1 MVELNYVGSLLVVM
15 NGINMEK
22 VETPFYWLAVV
33 IVKVSF
39 LLAPNHFVQDELMKS
54 FLTVTRQLWL
64 FWFLDGSNFISLQI
78 LFAS

>member
-1 MVELNYVGSLLVVM
+1 MVELNYVGSLLVEM

-39 LLAPNHFVQDELMKS
+39 PSAPNHFVQDEVI
-54 FLTVTRQLWL
+54 FNGYTTVVVVL
-64 FWFLDGSNFISLQI
+64 ISGC
-78 LFAS
+78 